1 MGGIVPHRLV
11 DRVLIDVAQKL
22 PFPAK
27 LVSQKDLEAWE
38 AQDKMIAEKNI
49 NKLKWE
55 WCIKNNIL
63 NCLNYVGKYDIEF
76 SHYGPDLR

>member
-1 MGGIVPHRLV
+1 MPLIMT

-27 LVSQKDLEAWE
+27 LVTHEELEQW
-38 AQDKMIAEKNI
+38 AQEEKFVRENNV
-49 NKLKWE
+49 NKLRWE